1 MIEHVEEDG
10 FTPGHKGDSNTLDSK
25 VAGVVD
31 EELEVVEYLLR
42 VEDKESSLIET
53 GTDMGKLRISK
64 THVRDNKA
72 HVKVQLSLLCVFQL
86 PVFETGVCKDV
97 ANEYF
102 VPYIIKAI
110 PDLSASRKLRS

>member
-1 MIEHVEEDG
+1 
-10 FTPGHKGDSNTLDSK
+10 LY
-25 VAGVVD
+25 

-53 GTDMGKLRISK
+53 GTDMWKLRISK
-64 THVRDNKA
+64 AHIGDNKA
-72 HVKVQLSLLCVFQL
+72 LIKVQLSLLCIFLL
-86 PVFETGVCKDV
+86 PVLEISVCKDI

-102 VPYIIKAI
+102 MPYIIKGI